1 LSEYRLSE
9 KNTIFAHML
18 NFRLDHYSTIRK
30 IPQLLR
36 NFLSDSNIKKR
47 KILIKIKNYS
57 YKIRTFASYKRNR
70 IMLNKV
76 NTLIKEINNFT
87 ASTKEEVE
95 QFRIKFLGS
104 KGILKE
110 LFNEFKTVDNS
121 LKKEIGQ
128 ALNTLRKTAAEKVNE
143 LKEKLEEK
151 TEQKAIYGD
160 LTRPAEPIELG
171 ARHPISIVKNKI
183 VEIFSRIGFNVSE
196 GPEIEDDWHN
206 FTALNLPEHHPARDM
221 QDTFFIEKN
230 PDILLR
236 THTSSVQV
244 RYMENHKPPIRT
256 VSPGRVFRNEDISAR
271 AHCIFH
277 QVEGLYIDKDVSFA
291 DLKQTLLYFTKEM
304 FGKSKIRLR
313 PSYFPF
319 TEPSAEVDIYWGL
332 ETEVDYKITK
342 GTGWLEIMGCGM
354 VDPNVLKNAGIDPN
368 EYSGFAFG
376 MGIERIAMLLYQIP
390 DIRMFYENDTRF
402 LEQFKSVL

>member
-1 LSEYRLSE
+1 ME
-9 KNTIFAHML
+9 
-18 NFRLDHYSTIRK
+18 D
-30 IPQLLR
+30 
-36 NFLSDSNIKKR
+36 
-47 KILIKIKNYS
+47 KIKS
-57 YKIRTFASYKRNR
+57 F
-70 IMLNKV
+70 LE
-76 NTLIKEINNFT
+76 EIDNFN
-87 ASTKEEVE
+87 ADSLEEVE
-95 QFRIKFLGS
+95 AFRIKFLGS
-104 KGILKE
+104 KGLLKN
-110 LFNEFKTVDNS
+110 LFTDFKNVDS
-121 LKKEIGQ
+121 SKKKEIGQ
-128 ALNTLRKTAAEKVNE
+128 SLNNLRKVATDKVSL
-143 LKEKLEEK
+143 LKNSLESSNQDK
-151 TEQKAIYGD
+151 SSYGD
-160 LTRPAEPIELG
+160 LTRPAEPINLG

-183 VEIFSRIGFNVSE
+183 LDVFSRIGFTVSE

-206 FTALNLPEHHPARDM
+206 FTALNLPEYHPARDM
-221 QDTFFIEKN
+221 QDTFFIEKD

-277 QVEGLYIDKDVSFA
+277 QVEGLYIDTDVSFA

-332 ETEVDYKITK
+332 ETETDYKITK

-354 VDPNVLKNAGIDPN
+354 VDPNVLKNTNIDPSV
-368 EYSGFAFG
+368 YSGFAFG

-390 DIRMFYENDTRF
+390 DIRMFYENDVRF
-402 LEQFKSVL
+402 LEQFKSVI

>member
-1 LSEYRLSE
+1 
-9 KNTIFAHML
+9 ML
-18 NFRLDHYSTIRK
+18 DK
-30 IPQLLR
+30 I
-36 NFLSDSNIKKR
+36 NA
-47 KILIKIKNYS
+47 LIE
-57 YKIRTFASYKRNR
+57 
-70 IMLNKV
+70 
-76 NTLIKEINNFT
+76 EINHFT

-104 KGILKE
+104 KGVLKE
-110 LFNEFKTVDNS
+110 LFNEFKMVDNS

-128 ALNTLRKTAAEKVNE
+128 ALNSLQKTATEKVNA
-143 LKEKLEEK
+143 LKETLEEK

-160 LTRPAEPIELG
+160 LTRPAQPIELG

-256 VSPGRVFRNEDISAR
+256 ISPGRVFRNEDISAR

-277 QVEGLYIDKDVSFA
+277 QLEGLYIDKDVSFA